1 VDAMTIERVRLYRHA
16 ERVGDAPI
24 PIGEFTLTEAA
35 VIVGLTPVWL
45 RFLLHTAK
53 PPGRWLTSKYV
64 IEHVTT
70 K

>member
-1 VDAMTIERVRLYRHA
+1 MTIERVRLYRHA

-45 RFLLHTAK
+45 RFLLHTA
-53 PPGRWLTSKYV
+53 
-64 IEHVTT
+64 
-70 K
+70 

>member
-1 VDAMTIERVRLYRHA
+1 MTIERVRLHRHA

-64 IEHVTT
+64 IEQVTT